1 MADMNKEL
9 LTASRMATLLAC
21 PRRHFW
27 RYEMG
32 LKTVTEATALR
43 IGTAWHSAMEAR
55 WQGLGFEAALEAA
68 VKGMS
73 FEEVQ
78 IATLSGLLAG
88 YYRRYELEI
97 VKELQPEVE
106 FRHPI
111 EGSRSFDS
119 AGKIDGLGVLHDGR
133 LVLMEHKTTSDS
145 VDTGSDFWLRLRL
158 NQQVMQYVVAA
169 RALGWDVQ
177 LILYDVTKKPSI
189 SPLSA
194 IPVLDEH
201 GLRIVR
207 GPGGERVFKKDGSP
221 RETADKEKG
230 FTLETR
236 PESAEQYGDRL
247 AADTQERPDFYY
259 ARREV
264 PVLDQDLEEFKVQR
278 YELSKLILALRQ
290 AERRTSL
297 REQAWPRNVNGMSCQ
312 GCEFSGFCLQGVHAD
327 GEHVPAGFR
336 AGSAHSELSGGGA
349 L

>member
-1 MADMNKEL
+1 
-9 LTASRMATLLAC
+9 
-21 PRRHFW
+21 
-27 RYEMG
+27 
-32 LKTVTEATALR
+32 
-43 IGTAWHSAMEAR
+43 
-55 WQGLGFEAALEAA
+55 
-68 VKGMS
+68 
-73 FEEVQ
+73 
-78 IATLSGLLAG
+78 
-88 YYRRYELEI
+88 
-97 VKELQPEVE
+97 
-106 FRHPI
+106 
-111 EGSRSFDS
+111 
-119 AGKIDGLGVLHDGR
+119 
-133 LVLMEHKTTSDS
+133 
-145 VDTGSDFWLRLRL
+145 
-158 NQQVMQYVVAA
+158 
-169 RALGWDVQ
+169 
-177 LILYDVTKKPSI
+177 VTKKPSI

-247 AADTQERPDFYY
+247 VADTQERPDFYY

-312 GCEFSGFCLQGVHAD
+312 GCEFSGFCLQGVHVD
-327 GEHVPAGFR
+327 SEHVPAGFR